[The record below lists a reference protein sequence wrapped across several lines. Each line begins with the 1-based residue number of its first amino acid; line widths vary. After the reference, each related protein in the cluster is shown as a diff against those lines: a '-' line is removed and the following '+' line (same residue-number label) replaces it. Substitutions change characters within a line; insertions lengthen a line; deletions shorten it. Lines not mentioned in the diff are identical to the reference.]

1 MTPDAYEQMWVI
13 YDEAQRCEPAQR
25 QAFLDERCAGDA
37 DLRARLGQLLAQAE
51 AGVTREFL
59 KWPCLL
65 DVTSRPFGTAEDLLV
80 GRRIGPYEIQAL
92 IASGGMGSVYR
103 AVRTRDYEQQVAVK
117 LIKHGMDNH
126 EILHRFLEER
136 QVLAGLRHPNIARL
150 LDGGTLD
157 GRPYFIMEYIEGIPI
172 DRFCEEQRLSTGER
186 LELFRVVCAAVH
198 FAHQNLVLHRD
209 LKPSN
214 ILVDSAGAPKLV
226 DFGIA
231 KVLNPQWSQSAQLT
245 RTEHPLT
252 PEYASPEQLRG
263 DAPPNTTS
271 DVYALGVV
279 LYELLTGHRP
289 HEATGDQS
297 IVGFARMVCEQEPVP
312 PRRWRPK
319 LPRDLE
325 VICLKCLRKDPR
337 RRYVSAE
344 ALAEELGRFLAG
356 EPIQARPV
364 GIWERAAKW
373 AKRRPAAAALL
384 GVSAVAALVLLAG
397 GLWHQATLN
406 RSNRELNATVER
418 LDLALEEVQVNHER
432 AEANVSFALGL
443 IRKIWVDWEQELAK
457 RPGTQLKLRQRLT
470 EACDSYE
477 KLLEMN
483 RTQDPPMLEQIGL
496 AYRQLASLQYVVL
509 GQDEEGLKACKRAVD
524 FQRQLVNAFPNEH
537 RYRHELAG
545 SLQFRANL
553 LRYQGNDE
561 DAEQDYTEALKLH
574 EQLQKEW
581 PNIPQYRDSVARH
594 YRSLAA
600 VMRDREWKKEPQIRD
615 PDRLKEIETGF
626 ADALKLHRELAADYP
641 HKPSYRQAVASDQ
654 HVLGLFLA
662 RMQTTRAPDSVRAEM
677 LYREAEDLLTELV
690 KGDPERKHNY
700 QHDLG
705 RLYHDLGSLLGN
717 NGEPSEAQDILHKA
731 IQLHKNLTDESPD
744 VPDYAYELARHY
756 RQLGNLLRQIV
767 RKQRS
772 REVYQQAREAYQE
785 SRELFT
791 KLADSYQQ
799 RPTYRGEL
807 GITLVRLGELL
818 SSGNELPA
826 ARRCLENAIEHLNFV
841 IAPELKVKNRDPYHR
856 ALRDGSKALAELPAQ
871 KR

>member
-13 YDEAQRCEPAQR
+13 YDEAQRREPAQR

-37 DLRARLGQLLAQAE
+37 DLRARVGQLLAQAE

-65 DVTSRPFGTAEDLLV
+65 DVKSRLVGTAADLFV

-103 AVRTRDYEQQVAVK
+103 AARTRDYEQQVAVK
-117 LIKHGMDNH
+117 LIKHGMDNQ

-150 LDGGTLD
+150 LDGGTVD
-157 GRPYFIMEYIEGIPI
+157 DRPYFIMEYIEGIPI
-172 DRFCEEQRLSTGER
+172 DRYCEDQGLSTCER
-186 LELFRVVCAAVH
+186 LELFRLVCAAVH

-214 ILVDSAGAPKLV
+214 ILVDRAGSPKLV
-226 DFGIA
+226 DFGIS
-231 KVLNPQWSQSAQLT
+231 KVLSPQWSQPAERS
-245 RTEHPLT
+245 RTWHALT
-252 PEYASPEQLRG
+252 PEYASPEQLGG
-263 DAPPNTTS
+263 DALPNTTS

-289 HEATGDQS
+289 HEARADQS
-297 IVGFARMVCEQEPVP
+297 IVDFARMVCEEEPVL
-312 PRRWRPK
+312 PRRWRPEM
-319 LPRDLE
+319 PRDAE
-325 VICLKCLRKDPR
+325 VICLKCLNKDPR

-344 ALAEELGRFLAG
+344 ALTDELGRFLAG

-364 GIWERAAKW
+364 GVWERAAKW
-373 AKRRPAAAALL
+373 ARRRPAAAALL
-384 GVSAVAALVLLAG
+384 GVSALAALVLLAG
-397 GLWHQATLN
+397 ALWHQATLN
-406 RSNRELNATVER
+406 RSNRELNAALKER
-418 LDLALEEVQVNHER
+418 QVNQER
-432 AEANVSFALGL
+432 AEANVAFALGL
-443 IRKIWVDWEQELAK
+443 IGKIWGDWEQELAK
-457 RPGTQLKLRQRLT
+457 KPGAQLKLRQRLK
-470 EACDSYE
+470 EACDSYG
-477 KLLEMN
+477 KLLVMN
-483 RTQDPPMLEQIGL
+483 HTKEPSMLEQVGL
-496 AYRQLASLQYVVL
+496 AYRQLASLHYVVL
-509 GQDEEGLKACKRAVD
+509 GEDEEGVKACGRAVD
-524 FQRQLVNAFPNEH
+524 LQQQLVHAFPSER

-545 SLQFRANL
+545 SLQLRANMR
-553 LRYQGNDE
+553 RYQGNDLE
-561 DAEQDYTEALKLH
+561 AERDYADALKLH
-574 EQLQKEW
+574 QQLRNEW
-581 PNIPQYRDSVARH
+581 PDIPQYRDAVARH

-600 VMRDREWKKEPQIRD
+600 VMRDREWMKEAQSRD

-654 HVLGLFLA
+654 HVLGSFLA
-662 RMQTTRAPDSVRAEM
+662 RMQTTRPPDSARAEM
-677 LYREAEDLLTELV
+677 LYREAEELLTELV

-717 NGEPSEAQDILHKA
+717 NGELSEALDILHRA
-731 IQLHKNLTDESPD
+731 IQLHKKLKDESPD

-756 RQLGNLLRQIV
+756 RQLGNRLRQIA

-791 KLADSYQQ
+791 KLADDYQQ

-818 SSGNELPA
+818 SSGNDLAA

-841 IAPELKVKNRDPYHR
+841 IAPGLKIKNRDPYHR
-856 ALRDGSKALAELPAQ
+856 ALRDGSRALAELPTP
-871 KR
+871 KG